1 MPERVIS
8 LIDQVLHTLIFFFI
22 GVLIAAGHLLSNSE
36 RTTMKLVIGR
46 MITTGGLAMAAGSV
60 LIFTPELPLVGQ
72 IGIAAA
78 LASLGT
84 AALERVFQGIID
96 KRLS

>member
-1 MPERVIS
+1 MERALNIAEQ
-8 LIDQVLHTLIFFFI
+8 LWHTLIFFAV
-22 GVLIAAGHLLSNSE
+22 GALIAVGHLLNSPE

-46 MITTGGLAMAAGSV
+46 TISTGGLAMAAGSV